1 MTRRCGRRTASQG
14 LQLDAGLSKDTSVVD
29 TNRTNW
35 AGLARSG
42 NKEDR
47 KLLAEGQAD
56 AIDPKRAFDSVLF
69 QQHFSDATDKP
80 MTSAHWSKAD
90 TLVAFVGRLMGNN
103 ACWRRFGFFMEPN

>member
-1 MTRRCGRRTASQG
+1 VEVRTARSGASIRRRTIKG
-14 LQLDAGLSKDTSVVD
+14 RFRCWHEPDQLG
-29 TNRTNW
+29 
-35 AGLARSG
+35 GLARSG

-56 AIDPKRAFDSVLF
+56 AIDPKRAFDSVRF
-69 QQHFSDATDKP
+69 QQHATDKP

-103 ACWRRFGFFMEPN
+103 AYWRPFGFFMEPN